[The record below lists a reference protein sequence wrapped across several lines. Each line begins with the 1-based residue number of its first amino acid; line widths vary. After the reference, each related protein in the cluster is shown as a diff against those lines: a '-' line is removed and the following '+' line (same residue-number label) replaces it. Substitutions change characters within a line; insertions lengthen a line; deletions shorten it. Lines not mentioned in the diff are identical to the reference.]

1 MNLSFT
7 NLRREPI
14 TAEALREVTA
24 RDLANLDATKDTS
37 QPSVARIRDSH
48 HSLARLIALGKSN
61 VEVAAITGY
70 SQTRISILRTQDP
83 AFKELVEFYRAR
95 VDEQFLDFTYRTAEM
110 RNDALSVLHERIV
123 EDPDR
128 VENKE
133 LIEALKF
140 SADRTGHGPKMKSEV
155 AVNFSLSA
163 LIKEAEQLELK
174 QIEGPNGDS

>member
-1 MNLSFT
+1 MNLSFA
-7 NLRREPI
+7 NLRREPT

-24 RDLANLDATKDTS
+24 RDLTNLDATKDTS
-37 QPSVARIRDSH
+37 EPTVARIRDSH

-61 VEVAAITGY
+61 EEVAAITGY
-70 SQTRISILRTQDP
+70 SPGRISVLRTKDP
-83 AFKELVEFYRAR
+83 AFKELVEFYRSR

-110 RNDALSVLHERIV
+110 RNDALAVLHERIV

-140 SADRTGHGPKMKSEV
+140 SADRTGHGPKTKSEV

-163 LIKEAEQLELK
+163 LIREAEELEQK
-174 QIEGPNGDS
+174 QITIEGNPS